1 MKRTRDNA
9 LYYAFGFGALV
20 VGLTLLQNLMDRRT
34 GLSEGKPAP
43 DFSARRLSGERV
55 KLSDLRG
62 KVVLVDFWARWCKPC
77 VKTMPTLAR
86 VAERLEGKPF
96 VLLSVNIERAQ
107 PKSIG
112 DWLGAKVK
120 RFDVVQDD
128 QGHGQAAYRVRGIPR
143 LVIVD
148 AEGILRDSAAG
159 HGEESLVSAIE
170 KLLPPS

>member
-1 MKRTRDNA
+1 MKRKRDNA

-34 GLSEGKPAP
+34 GMNEGAPAP
-43 DFSARRLSGERV
+43 DFSARRLDGERV
-55 KLSDLRG
+55 KLSSLRG

-77 VKTMPTLAR
+77 VKTMPTLER
-86 VAERLEGKPF
+86 VSKRLAGKPF

-112 DWLGAKVK
+112 DWLGERA
-120 RFDVVQDD
+120 RHFEVVQDD
-128 QGHGQAAYRVRGIPR
+128 EGYGQAAYRVRGIPR

-148 AEGILRDSAAG
+148 AEGVLRDGAAG
-159 HGEESLVSAIE
+159 HDEATLVSAIE